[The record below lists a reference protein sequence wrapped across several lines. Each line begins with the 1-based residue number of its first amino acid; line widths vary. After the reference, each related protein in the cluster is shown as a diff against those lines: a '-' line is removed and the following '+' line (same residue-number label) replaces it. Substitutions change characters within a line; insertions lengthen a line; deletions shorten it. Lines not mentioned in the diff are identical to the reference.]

1 MSSLLPPN
9 ATPQEVAVA
18 KTMARVSDVP
28 APFDSALDP
37 MRASETMLPWLA
49 WSFSVDTWGP
59 EWPVYVRRRTVQ
71 QSIKIHRR
79 KGTIGALL
87 DAVDAVGVP
96 VDIEEWH
103 QQSPQGAPYTFR
115 VLVNSI
121 ATPFLKADLQRL
133 LQAIEDTK
141 NLRSHM
147 MELVPTL
154 LTFGSPSVAAA
165 TTQGVERQV
174 ESKYSD
180 VSLLVIAIDEG
191 EAVVSAAVDALHQH
205 LHTTMPQQFQGA
217 TP

>member
-96 VDIEEWH
+96 VEIEEWH

-141 NLRSHM
+141 NLRSHLT
-147 MELVPTL
+147 ELVPM
-154 LTFGSPSVAAA
+154 LTSFGTPNVAAA
-165 TTQGVERQV
+165 TAQGVERQV
-174 ESKYSD
+174 ESRFSD
-180 VSLLVIAIDEG
+180 ISLLLVAIEEG
-191 EAVVSAAVDALHQH
+191 DAEVSAAADALHFH
-205 LHTTMPQQFQGA
+205 INTTLPRQFQGA
-217 TP
+217 TE

>member
-37 MRASETMLPWLA
+37 MRAPEAMLPWLA

-59 EWPVYVRRRTVQ
+59 DWPTYVRRRAVQ

-79 KGTIGALL
+79 KGTVGALL

-96 VDIEEWH
+96 VEIEEWH
-103 QQSPQGAPYTFR
+103 QQSPQGVPYTFR

-133 LQAIEDTK
+133 LQAIDDTK
-141 NLRSHM
+141 NLRSHLT
-147 MELVPTL
+147 ELVPGL
-154 LTFGSPSVAAA
+154 LSYGTPNLAAVTA
-165 TTQGVERQV
+165 YGVERQV

-180 VSLLVIAIDEG
+180 ISLLVVAVEEG
-191 EAVVSAAVDALHQH
+191 DAEISAAVDNLNHH
-205 LHTTMPQQFQGA
+205 IHTTMPMQFEVSL
-217 TP
+217 